1 MRDLADIETVGVVG
15 AGTMGAGI
23 AQVAATE
30 GYDVVMRDIETD
42 YVESGFDSIESS
54 LERFVAKDELSEGEA
69 DAAVFVAERRGSIVG
84 FGYLRTT
91 PDADFTADVDGK
103 LAALYVHPAVTREG
117 VGTTLLQALETR
129 AREAGCESL
138 GLWASLNAV
147 PFYEAQ
153 GYTPVR
159 EFEYEF
165 AAGVTGL
172 THEMQKAL
180 D

>member
-1 MRDLADIETVGVVG
+1 MNLGIRRARSEDAQTIRDVHVASIKGLGRQTYDEE
-15 AGTMGAGI
+15 
-23 AQVAATE
+23 QVAAWA
-30 GYDVVMRDIETD
+30 RDRDQEDYPINEPET
-42 YVESGFDSIESS
+42 
-54 LERFVAKDELSEGEA
+54 
-69 DAAVFVAERRGSIVG
+69 AVFVAERRGSIVG

>member
-1 MRDLADIETVGVVG
+1 MNLGIRRARSEDAQTIRDVHVASIKGLGRQTYDEE
-15 AGTMGAGI
+15 
-23 AQVAATE
+23 QVAAWA
-30 GYDVVMRDIETD
+30 RDRDPAD
-42 YVESGFDSIESS
+42 YPI
-54 LERFVAKDELSEGEA
+54 GEA
-69 DAAVFVAERRGSIVG
+69 DTAVFVAERRGSIVG

-91 PDADFTADVDGK
+91 PDPDFTADVDGK

-153 GYTPVR
+153 GYTTVR